1 MELRQLRHLIAVV
14 EHGSFSRAAEAVHLT
29 QPALSRSIQALEAS
43 VGAPVLERHRGAIE
57 PTDVGRLLLTHARQL
72 DSATRDLERD
82 IALTQGLELGE
93 LRIGVG
99 PYGGSALV
107 GPALGRL
114 NLAHP
119 GLRLKTVLA
128 PWQELPDRARARD
141 VDLIVVE
148 LSQVQLMDDFAV
160 QALSEHGLV
169 VVCQP
174 RHPLTGMDSPSPG
187 RRFSATRWPGP
198 ASPRRRPAL
207 LQNLPPRQ
215 RARPAAKAAACWRW
229 SATCRAC
236 SRTCCGNSH
245 AISLMP
251 AFMVARG
258 SGRGPAGVP
267 ARRGAGSARALRLR
281 LAQGAH
287 AVAGGGALHGAADR
301 LRPQPGD
308 PGGASLC
315 LEGLRFQQIR
325 PSPASEGHSPLLIVK
340 R

>member
-29 QPALSRSIQALEAS
+29 QPALSRSIQALEAE
-43 VGAPVLERHRGAIE
+43 VGTAVLERNRGAIE

-107 GPALGRL
+107 GPAIGQL
-114 NLAHP
+114 NRAHP

-141 VDLIVVE
+141 VDLIVLE
-148 LSQVQLMDDFAV
+148 LSQVQQMDDFAV
-160 QALSEHGLV
+160 LALREHGMV

-174 RHPLTGMDSPSPG
+174 RHPLTRLAAPTPAEVFSYPLAGPSVTP
-187 RRFSATRWPGP
+187 AQAAMLQKLLP
-198 ASPRRRPAL
+198 ASAVGRQPRRSLMAVECDLSGMLKDVLRH
-207 LQNLPPRQ
+207 
-215 RARPAAKAAACWRW
+215 
-229 SATCRAC
+229 SD
-236 SRTCCGNSH
+236 

-251 AFMVARG
+251 AFMVAAEVA
-258 SGRGPAGVP
+258 SGQLACLPGIELDLRVRFGCAWLKARTLSPVAARFMELLAAHDHSLAPAT
-267 ARRGAGSARALRLR
+267 A
-281 LAQGAH
+281 
-287 AVAGGGALHGAADR
+287 
-301 LRPQPGD
+301 
-308 PGGASLC
+308 
-315 LEGLRFQQIR
+315 
-325 PSPASEGHSPLLIVK
+325 SPA
-340 R
+340 

>member
-29 QPALSRSIQALEAS
+29 QPALSRSIQALEAA
-43 VGAPVLERHRGAIE
+43 VGAPVLERNRGAIE

-174 RHPLTGMDSPSPG
+174 RHPLAGMDSPSPAAV
-187 RRFSATRWPGP
+187 FSYPIAGP
-198 ASPRRRPAL
+198 SLTAAQAAL
-207 LQNLPPRQ
+207 LQAGLPAGA
-215 RARPAAKAAACWRW
+215 RAQPPGRGPLAVECDLSGMLKDVLRH
-229 SATCRAC
+229 
-236 SRTCCGNSH
+236 SH

-251 AFMVARG
+251 AFMVA
-258 SGRGPAGVP
+258 PEVAAGQLVC
-267 ARRGAGSARALRLR
+267 L
-281 LAQGAH
+281 
-287 AVAGGGALHGAADR
+287 
-301 LRPQPGD
+301 PGVD
-308 PGGASLC
+308 L
-315 LEGLRFQQIR
+315 GLRVRFGCAWLKAR
-325 PSPASEGHSPLLIVK
+325 TLSPVAARFMALLTDYDRSLAAQAGPVA
-340 R
+340 

>member
-148 LSQVQLMDDFAV
+148 LSQVQQMEDFAV
-160 QALSEHGLV
+160 QGLTEHAMV
-169 VVCQP
+169 PVCQP
-174 RHPLTGMDSPSPG
+174 RHPLTSM
-187 RRFSATRWPGP
+187 
-198 ASPRRRPAL
+198 ASPTLSDVMSYPLAGPSLTPAL
-207 LQNLPPRQ
+207 TTVLQNLLPASL
-215 RARPAAKAAACWRW
+215 RAQLIKRGLLAVQCDLSSMLKDVLR
-229 SATCRAC
+229 
-236 SRTCCGNSH
+236 NSH

-251 AFMVARG
+251 AFMVAAEVAAGQLVCLPGVELGLRVRFG
-258 SGRGPAGVP
+258 CAWLKARTLSPVTARFMALLAEHDRKLAAQAGPAT
-267 ARRGAGSARALRLR
+267 
-281 LAQGAH
+281 
-287 AVAGGGALHGAADR
+287 
-301 LRPQPGD
+301 
-308 PGGASLC
+308 
-315 LEGLRFQQIR
+315 
-325 PSPASEGHSPLLIVK
+325 
-340 R
+340 

>member
-148 LSQVQLMDDFAV
+148 LSQVQLMEDFAV
-160 QALSEHGLV
+160 QGLTEHAMV
-169 VVCQP
+169 PVCQP
-174 RHPLTGMDSPSPG
+174 LHPLTRM
-187 RRFSATRWPGP
+187 
-198 ASPRRRPAL
+198 ASPTLADVFSYPVAGPSLTPAL
-207 LQNLPPRQ
+207 TTVLQNLLPASL
-215 RARPAAKAAACWRW
+215 RAQQQKRGLLAVQCDLSGMLKDVLR
-229 SATCRAC
+229 
-236 SRTCCGNSH
+236 NSH

-251 AFMVARG
+251 AFMVAAEVA
-258 SGRGPAGVP
+258 AGQLVCVP
-267 ARRGAGSARALRLR
+267 GVEL
-281 LAQGAH
+281 
-287 AVAGGGALHGAADR
+287 
-301 LRPQPGD
+301 
-308 PGGASLC
+308 
-315 LEGLRFQQIR
+315 GLRVRFGCAWLKAR
-325 PSPASEGHSPLLIVK
+325 TLSPVTERFMELLAEHDRSLATLAVPVP
-340 R
+340 